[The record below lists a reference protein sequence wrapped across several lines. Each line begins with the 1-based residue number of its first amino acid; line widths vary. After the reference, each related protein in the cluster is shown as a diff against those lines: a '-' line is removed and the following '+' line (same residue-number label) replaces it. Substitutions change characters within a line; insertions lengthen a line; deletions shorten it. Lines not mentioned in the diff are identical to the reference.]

1 MLPNTA
7 ATMRQ
12 SSAVPMTAGTKMLTM
27 VDVTGTLLEGV
38 ASTLLVIETTLIV
51 ASTLVVIETVLI
63 VEVVKCEWVSKR
75 CVPICGT
82 LLSGGVTADSELV
95 TSAVSLCTSDDCDDG
110 ISVTNELVTSVVSLY
125 TPDDCDDGVSAEY
138 VDTVGSKQ
146 SMGSIG
152 PTGTQLHFKSEFM
165 QLLIIQPLL
174 LSKVMLVSDVEV
186 SEVLPL
192 TVTLPIHHQ
201 VTLVVTREQENGRHA
216 LLTPA
221 QNISQHRFQV
231 HDMSQVGSD

>member
-27 VDVTGTLLEGV
+27 VDVTETLLEGV

-63 VEVVKCEWVSKR
+63 VEVAKRVWVSKR

-125 TPDDCDDGVSAEY
+125 TSDDCNDGVSAEY
-138 VDTVGSKQ
+138 VDTVEQ

-192 TVTLPIHHQ
+192 TVTLPMHHQ

-216 LLTPA
+216 LLTPV